1 MRIGVSPRSSEF
13 LQAAR
18 RRLAA
23 AEVALEQ
30 DPSTALSAAYYAMLY
45 GARAALSERD
55 ISAKTHRGT
64 WHEFRG
70 AFVESGRIDADLAA
84 EVQKLQP
91 EREQADYD
99 AWSAPAEEARRAIE
113 LAQRFLAAIEAA
125 L

>member
-1 MRIGVSPRSSEF
+1 VSPRSTEF

-23 AEVALEQ
+23 AEVAVKE

-55 ISAKTHRGT
+55 SSSRTHRGT
-64 WHEFRG
+64 WHEFRS
-70 AFVESGRIDADLAA
+70 AFVESGKIDAELAA
-84 EVQKLQP
+84 EAQKIQP

-99 AWSAPAEEARRAIE
+99 AWSAPLEEAQRAIG
-113 LAQRFLAAIEAA
+113 LAGRFLEAIET
-125 L
+125 LLD

>member
-1 MRIGVSPRSSEF
+1 MSPRSSEF

-23 AEVALEQ
+23 AEVALRE

-45 GARAALSERD
+45 GARAALSEQD
-55 ISAKTHRGT
+55 ASAKTHRGT
-64 WHEFRG
+64 WHEFRI
-70 AFVESGRIDADLAA
+70 AFVEDGRVDAGLAA

-99 AWSAPAEEARRAIE
+99 AWPAPAEEAERAIQ
-113 LAQRFLAAIEAA
+113 LAARFLSAIEA
-125 L
+125 LLG